1 MTTNTTTTTIAT
13 TTKQGQLTGYNLFV
27 REQMPTIKTIAK
39 GRKERFEL
47 IGAAWRSLSQADHEQ
62 WNFRAMSAPPAEPK
76 KKKGPVSGYNLFV
89 REQTKGVKVTTT
101 MKSRMATV
109 GAAWK
114 KLSIIEQ
121 EKYNEQAKAI
131 TV

>member
-1 MTTNTTTTTIAT
+1 MAT
-13 TTKQGQLTGYNLFV
+13 VATKQLTGYNLFV
-27 REQMPTIKTIAK
+27 KEQMPTIKTIAK

-62 WNFRAMSAPPAEPK
+62 WNFRALNAPPAEPK

-89 REQTKGVKVTTT
+89 REQTNGVKVTTT
-101 MKSRMATV
+101 MKSRMSTV

-114 KLSIIEQ
+114 KLPLLEQ

-131 TV
+131 

>member
-1 MTTNTTTTTIAT
+1 MAT
-13 TTKQGQLTGYNLFV
+13 VVASKQTQLTGYNLFV

-39 GRKERFEL
+39 GRKERFAL
-47 IGAAWRSLSQADHEQ
+47 IGANWRNLSQADREQ
-62 WNFRAMSAPPAEPK
+62 WNFRALNSLPVVPTLLPAEPK
-76 KKKGPVSGYNLFV
+76 KKKPVSGYNLFV

-101 MKSRMATV
+101 MKSRMSTV

-114 KLSIIEQ
+114 KLPLLEQ

-131 TV
+131 